1 MRNTN
6 NKVVKTR
13 KPHNCMHCNIEIA
26 VGTECRT
33 LSVKGYDR
41 GWLCKNCERVY
52 LDCLDAVDR
61 LGSTPFGDEGAY
73 LANKEYVNKVYQ
85 LWFDIQDGTNTF
97 LDHYLLDKLNKFN

>member
-52 LDCLDAVDR
+52 LDCLEAVDR
-61 LGSTPFGDEGAY
+61 LGSTPFGD
-73 LANKEYVNKVYQ
+73 
-85 LWFDIQDGTNTF
+85 
-97 LDHYLLDKLNKFN
+97 